1 MKTPSSL
8 SSEARAP
15 LPVNTKTALLT
26 EMQRHIMTFLGNDYV
41 PPRTDT
47 YYYGLALSL
56 RDRLIRKWLQTQ
68 RSVYEKNAKRIYYLS
83 MEFLPGRFLKNTLL
97 TLDMLD
103 EFRKT
108 IESVGLNM
116 TEIEE
121 QEWDPGLGNGGLGRL
136 ASCYMDSMAGLSL
149 PAYGYGIKYD
159 YGIFYQDIVE
169 GYQFERCDNWVR
181 TGTPWEIKRRGYLY
195 MVHFYGRSETYT
207 DADGHIRYRWVDTDN
222 VMAMA
227 CDFLVPGYGNEHV
240 TNMRLWAAVSSREF
254 KLEEFNEGDY
264 IGAVESKVMSENISR
279 VLYPRD
285 EKTEG
290 KELRLKQQYFFVA
303 ATFQDIIRRF
313 KKTEASFTDFPDNVA
328 VQLND
333 THPCISIPEFM
344 RILMD
349 DEKLPWE
356 TAWEICTRTF
366 GYTNHT
372 VLPEALEMWSADLL
386 GQLLPRHLEIIYE
399 IDRRFRQEVRQRYPN
414 DPEKA
419 DQMAIIQ
426 YDALPHKVHMANLA
440 IIGSHKVNG
449 VSMLHTDI
457 LKNKLF
463 KALNDF
469 YPDRF
474 INITNGITHRRW
486 LLQSNPL
493 LSELITSTIGNG
505 WIKDLNLLSKLS
517 PMAEDR
523 DFGKAWR
530 RVKTRNKILFA
541 SYVLRKTGLTINT
554 ETLFDIQAKRI
565 HEYKRQLLNVLH
577 VITMYNRIK
586 TSPEHVDAPPR
597 TVVFAGKAAPG
608 YYLAKLTIKLINS
621 VAAVINNDPLVNT
634 RLQMLF
640 LPNYCV
646 SQAEKLIPAAD
657 LSQQISVA
665 GMEASGTGNMKFA
678 LNGALTIGTLD
689 GANIEIMEEVGKE
702 NIFIFGLKTHEVDKL
717 RADGYDPRSWYD
729 NDPELK
735 SAIDLIGSGHF
746 SPEQPDLFLP
756 IVAEL
761 LDQGDRYMV
770 LADYR
775 SYIQTQETV
784 GRIYQD
790 TPEWTRRSILNT
802 AMMGKFS
809 SDRAVQEY
817 ASQIWNVSPIA
828 PAERQ

>member
-1 MKTPSSL
+1 
-8 SSEARAP
+8 
-15 LPVNTKTALLT
+15 
-26 EMQRHIMTFLGNDYV
+26 
-41 PPRTDT
+41 
-47 YYYGLALSL
+47 
-56 RDRLIRKWLQTQ
+56 
-68 RSVYEKNAKRIYYLS
+68 
-83 MEFLPGRFLKNTLL
+83 
-97 TLDMLD
+97 
-103 EFRKT
+103 
-108 IESVGLNM
+108 
-116 TEIEE
+116 
-121 QEWDPGLGNGGLGRL
+121 
-136 ASCYMDSMAGLSL
+136 
-149 PAYGYGIKYD
+149 
-159 YGIFYQDIVE
+159 
-169 GYQFERCDNWVR
+169 
-181 TGTPWEIKRRGYLY
+181 
-195 MVHFYGRSETYT
+195 MVHFYGRSETFT

-227 CDFLVPGYGNEHV
+227 CDFLVPGYGSEHV

-313 KKTEASFTDFPDNVA
+313 KKTKASFADFPDKVA

-349 DEKLPWE
+349 DENLPWE
-356 TAWEICTRTF
+356 EAWEICTRTF

-372 VLPEALEMWSADLL
+372 VLPEALEMWSTDLL
-386 GQLLPRHLEIIYE
+386 GRLLPRHLEIIYE
-399 IDRRFRQEVRQRYPN
+399 IDRRFRQEVRQRYPD
-414 DPEKA
+414 DPEKQ

-426 YDALPHKVHMANLA
+426 YDVLPHKVRMANLA

-449 VSMLHTDI
+449 VSMLHTGI

-463 KALNDF
+463 KAFNDF

-474 INITNGITHRRW
+474 INITNGITPRRW

-517 PMAEDR
+517 TMAEDR

-530 RVKTRNKILFA
+530 RVKTRNKTLFA

-586 TSPEHVDAPPR
+586 TSADYDAPPR
-597 TVVFAGKAAPG
+597 TVAFAGKAAPG
-608 YYLAKLTIKLINS
+608 YYLAKLIIKLINS

-717 RADGYDPRSWYD
+717 RDDGYDPRNWYE

-746 SPEQPDLFLP
+746 SPEQTDLFLP

-775 SYIQTQETV
+775 SYIQTQEAV

-790 TPEWTRRSILNT
+790 TAEWTRRSILNT

-817 ASQIWNVSPIA
+817 ASKIWNVSPIA